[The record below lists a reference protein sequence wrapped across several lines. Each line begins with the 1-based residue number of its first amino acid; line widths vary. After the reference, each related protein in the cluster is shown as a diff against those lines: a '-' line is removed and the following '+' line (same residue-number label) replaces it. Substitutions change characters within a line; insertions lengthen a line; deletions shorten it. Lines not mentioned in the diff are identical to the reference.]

1 LTGPRG
7 ADYKHVPSRPAGTIP
22 GGRSRPKAAARAG
35 VSPRDRERFVSDI
48 QQAII
53 RTGGKQY
60 RVSTGAVLRVEK
72 LPVDAGAKVNFEVLL
87 VGQGEAAK
95 IGKPVVAG
103 ASVVGEVLRHGRGK
117 KLVVYKMRKRTNYRK
132 KQGHRQ
138 AFTEIKIT
146 TITA

>member
-1 LTGPRG
+1 M
-7 ADYKHVPSRPAGTIP
+7 
-22 GGRSRPKAAARAG
+22 
-35 VSPRDRERFVSDI
+35 SDI

-72 LPVDAGAKVNFEVLL
+72 LPVEAGTQVNFEVLL

-95 IGKPVVAG
+95 VGKPIVAG
-103 ASVVGEVLRHGRGK
+103 ANVVGQVIRHGRGK
-117 KLVVYKMRKRTNYRK
+117 KLIVYKMRKRTNYRK

-138 AFTEIKIT
+138 AFTEVKIT